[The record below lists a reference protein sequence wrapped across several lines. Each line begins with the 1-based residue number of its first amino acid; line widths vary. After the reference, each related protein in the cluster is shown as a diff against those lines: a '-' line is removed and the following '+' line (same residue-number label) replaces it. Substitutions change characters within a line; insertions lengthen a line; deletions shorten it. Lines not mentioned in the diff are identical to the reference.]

1 MEWIDVEAV
10 QQHLKFIKLIKISKF
25 YWLNDRALSAPSNA
39 IFAVGD
45 IIAEGEFVLELSGLN
60 CLRPTRESREVF
72 GIGVEGSEH
81 SGFGELF
88 LPLAW
93 R

>member
-1 MEWIDVEAV
+1 MITV
-10 QQHLKFIKLIKISKF
+10 IKISKI

-39 IFAVGD
+39 IFAVGE
-45 IIAEGEFVLELSGLN
+45 IIAEEGEFVLELSEPN
-60 CLRPTRESREVF
+60 CLRPTRESREVL
-72 GIGVEGSEH
+72 GIGVQGSEH